1 MMLTQHTLQKLHTL
15 KLTGMLDA
23 FEQQQSQPDTHDLS
37 FEERLG
43 LLVDREMLYRENKRL
58 ERLLRGAK
66 LRINAC
72 IEDINY
78 RHARGLDRSR
88 MASLASCDWIRKQL
102 NLCITGATGTGKT
115 WLACAFGNQ
124 ACRQGFSVRYLR
136 VPRLFEMLRIAQG
149 DGSYPRL
156 MNQLAKT
163 DLMVLDDWGLQKLS
177 APQRNDLMEII
188 EDRYGLRSTLIAS
201 QLPIEHWHDYVGDA
215 TLADAILDRLLH
227 NAQRLLL
234 DGESMRKTTDTID

>member
-15 KLTGMLDA
+15 KLIGMLDA
-23 FEQQQSQPDTHDLS
+23 FEQQQAQPETHDLS

-43 LLVDREMLYRENKRL
+43 LLVDREILYRENKRL

-66 LRINAC
+66 LRVNAC

-78 RHARGLDRSR
+78 RHPRGLDRSL
-88 MASLASCDWIRKQL
+88 MASLASCDWIGRQL
-102 NLCITGATGTGKT
+102 NLCIVGATGTGKT
-115 WLACAFGNQ
+115 WLAGAFGNQ
-124 ACRQGFSVRYLR
+124 ACRQGLSVRYLR
-136 VPRLFEMLRIAQG
+136 LPRLFEMLRIAHG
-149 DGSYPRL
+149 YGSYPRL

-177 APQRNDLMEII
+177 APQRNDIMEII

-234 DGESMRKTTDTID
+234 DGESMRKTTDKID

>member
-1 MMLTQHTLQKLHTL
+1 MLIEQTKQKLSTL
-15 KLTGMLDA
+15 KLTGMLEA
-23 FEQQQSQPDTHDLS
+23 FEQQRMQPQTHDLS

-43 LLVDREMLYRENKRL
+43 LLVDREMISRENKRL

-66 LRINAC
+66 LRVNAC

-78 RHARGLDRSR
+78 RHPRGLDRSQ
-88 MASLASCDWIRKQL
+88 MASLASCDWIKQKL

-115 WLACAFGNQ
+115 WLACALGNQ
-124 ACRQGFSVRYLR
+124 ACRQGHSVRYLR
-136 VPRLFEMLRIAQG
+136 VPKLFEMLRIAHG

-156 MNQLAKT
+156 MNQLAKIEV
-163 DLMVLDDWGLQKLS
+163 LILDDWGLQKLN

-188 EDRYGLRSTLIAS
+188 EDRYKLRSTLIAS
-201 QLPIEHWHDYVGDA
+201 QLPIDHWHDYVGEA

-227 NAQRLLL
+227 NAHRLILE
-234 DGESMRKTTDTID
+234 GESMRKTTNKVD

>member
-234 DGESMRKTTDTID
+234 DGESMRKTTDKID